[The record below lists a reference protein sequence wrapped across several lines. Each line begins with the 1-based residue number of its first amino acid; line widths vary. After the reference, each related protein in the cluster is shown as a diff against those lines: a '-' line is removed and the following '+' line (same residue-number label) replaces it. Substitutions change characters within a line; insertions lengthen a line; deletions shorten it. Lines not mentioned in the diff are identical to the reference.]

1 MDASSIQRRFIMGN
15 TDRLGNAAE
24 DAKGKTKEGVGK
36 ATGNEQMEAEGKW
49 DQTKADAKDKV
60 EDVKDAV
67 AEKYN
72 DVTNRDEDRPA

>member
-1 MDASSIQRRFIMGN
+1 MSNS
-15 TDRLGNAAE
+15 DRLSNAAD
-24 DAKGKTKEGVGK
+24 DAKGKIKEGFGK
-36 ATGNEQMEAEGKW
+36 ATDDEQLEADGKW

-72 DVTNRDEDRPA
+72 EFTDRDEDKQ

>member
-1 MDASSIQRRFIMGN
+1 MGN

-24 DAKGKTKEGVGK
+24 DAKGKTKEGFGK
-36 ATGNEQMEAEGKW
+36 ATDNEQMEAEGKW

-60 EDVKDAV
+60 EDAKDAV

-72 DVTNRDEDRPA
+72 DITGRDEDRSA

>member
-1 MDASSIQRRFIMGN
+1 MGN

-24 DAKGKTKEGVGK
+24 DAKGKAKEGFGK
-36 ATGNEQMEAEGKW
+36 ATGNEQMETEGKW
-49 DQTKADAKDKV
+49 DQTKADAKDKI

-72 DVTNRDEDRPA
+72 DVTDRKNDN

>member
-1 MDASSIQRRFIMGN
+1 MGN
-15 TDRLGNAAE
+15 TDRLGNAGE
-24 DAKGKTKEGVGK
+24 DAKGKAKEGFGK
-36 ATGNEQMEAEGKW
+36 ATGNEQMEADGKW

-72 DVTNRDEDRPA
+72 DATNRNEDN